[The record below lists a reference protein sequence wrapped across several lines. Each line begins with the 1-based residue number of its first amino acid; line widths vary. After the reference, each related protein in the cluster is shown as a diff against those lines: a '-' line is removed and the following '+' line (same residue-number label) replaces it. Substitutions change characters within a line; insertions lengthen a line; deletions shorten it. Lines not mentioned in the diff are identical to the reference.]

1 MLPQKIGPELPV
13 ADANN
18 EIFFRELEGAQDVD
32 AERNQ
37 FDVGGE
43 IAFADDVAVQL
54 VMFAQPAALLFFV
67 TKELADGEP
76 LERFLKCALVR
87 GDDARQRWCQLWP
100 HRHFAI
106 AFVGEIEKLIDNFR
120 ATFLAVEIGRLEH
133 WTVPFDETV
142 AARDFTPARKDV
154 IPGSAVVG

>member
-1 MLPQKIGPELPV
+1 
-13 ADANN
+13 
-18 EIFFRELEGAQDVD
+18 
-32 AERNQ
+32 
-37 FDVGGE
+37 
-43 IAFADDVAVQL
+43 
-54 VMFAQPAALLFFV
+54 MFAQPAALLFFV
-67 TKELADGEP
+67 TKELTDRKP
-76 LERFLKCALVR
+76 LERFFECALVR
-87 GDDARQRWCQLWP
+87 GNDARQRWCQLWP